1 MMNIDYGPSIIKFE
15 IEDSDRKQITYR
27 GTIHIPIGPTV
38 LSVEFAL
45 FQRGHAVDGFVVFG
59 AGDDTPAFVE

>member
-1 MMNIDYGPSIIKFE
+1 MLTNHWLVF
-15 IEDSDRKQITYR
+15 RK
-27 GTIHIPIGPTV
+27 PIGPAV